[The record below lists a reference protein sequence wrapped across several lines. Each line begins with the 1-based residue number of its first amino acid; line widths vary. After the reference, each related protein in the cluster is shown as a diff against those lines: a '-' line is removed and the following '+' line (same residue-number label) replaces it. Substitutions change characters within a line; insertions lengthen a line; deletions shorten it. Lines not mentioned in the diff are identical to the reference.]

1 MRTHV
6 PEALTAAI
14 LVKWPYIS
22 VSEMVNLRVR
32 WNGLNFMFT
41 HQENIQTAQGETD
54 GEIKRDKEQRQLD
67 SVEEIIIF

>member
-32 WNGLNFMFT
+32 WNGLNFMLGNKVHVHSPGKHPDRT
-41 HQENIQTAQGETD
+41 GGD
-54 GEIKRDKEQRQLD
+54 GWRNKKR
-67 SVEEIIIF
+67 